1 MKLRAETGS
10 RKNNLLLSFTEPW
23 IFDHPI
29 SGGFDLF
36 RRDRERDDDVGY
48 AYDEKRVGGD
58 IRFGKEFSEYVKGNI
73 MYKLEEIEIDNLKDN
88 VSQALLDE
96 RGENRISMLAFGIRR
111 DTRDSI
117 FNTTKGYV
125 LNGNFDIAGGAL
137 GGDKD
142 FYRWQGRGNYYIP
155 LKYDSVLEFRGHMGI
170 VNDYGDSNKV
180 PIFERF
186 FAGGAKTIRG
196 YNERKVGPLDN
207 ATEDPIGGES
217 IFVANIEYKVPV
229 LDFI

>member
-1 MKLRAETGS
+1 
-10 RKNNLLLSFTEPW
+10 
-23 IFDHPI
+23 
-29 SGGFDLF
+29 
-36 RRDRERDDDVGY
+36 
-48 AYDEKRVGGD
+48 
-58 IRFGKEFSEYVKGNI
+58 
-73 MYKLEEIEIDNLKDN
+73 
-88 VSQALLDE
+88 
-96 RGENRISMLAFGIRR
+96 IRR

-142 FYRWQGRGNYYIP
+142 FYRWQGRGDYYIP

-170 VNDYGDSNKV
+170 VNDYGDSRKV

-207 ATEDPIGGES
+207 STEDPIGGES

-229 LDFI
+229 LDFIKLAAFFDTGNVWPDVGDMFSG